1 MADVSTWTEN
11 GFTREQAA
19 CLEERFVA
27 SRQEQSTF
35 DRQTLK
41 WLFGGI
47 VALGIL
53 LAGALYTEI
62 KLLRT
67 DIGNELAAI
76 RTEIGSVRTE
86 IGSVRM
92 EIGSV
97 RMELGNEIMAN
108 REVTAELAERLA
120 RIEGILLDRLP
131 RNE

>member
-1 MADVSTWTEN
+1 M
-11 GFTREQAA
+11 
-19 CLEERFVA
+19 A

-76 RTEIGSVRTE
+76 RTEIGSVR
-86 IGSVRM
+86 M